1 MKRIA
6 KFLFAGIFVASAL
19 AGGLYVSGCG
29 KSEKCCNN
37 PTAKS
42 CRCGEDLS
50 CNASETEIAA
60 CPAYTHEVVCCDS
73 AGIKLCNCYDG
84 KVCDT
89 GDSKV
94 ASCPSYTHCCQD
106 QTDPNNCTCWDY
118 PCSDTANPTNEVSS
132 CPK

>member
-6 KFLFAGIFVASAL
+6 KLLFAGIFVASAL

-42 CRCGEDLS
+42 CRCGEDIS
-50 CNASETEIAA
+50 CNAAESEIAV

-73 AGIKLCNCYDG
+73 AGIKLCNCYVG

-89 GDSKV
+89 GDSKG
-94 ASCPSYTHCCQD
+94 ASCPSYAHCCQD

-118 PCSDTANPTNEVSS
+118 TCAETAATSTEVSS